1 MATLSL
7 YHATTGSLSY
17 DEEAALRA
25 LHSGRRGIDA
35 QSERRLMRRG
45 LVAVSDWRV
54 GMLVFHDMPF
64 LTDRGTDIAAQL
76 VAEREL
82 ANGLCRSRGAFSVG
96 QGGLA

>member
-7 YHATTGSLSY
+7 HHATTGSLSC

-25 LHSGRRGIDA
+25 LHDGRRGIDVH
-35 QSERRLMRRG
+35 SERRLIRRG
-45 LVAVSDWRV
+45 LVALSDWRV

-82 ANGLCRSRGAFSVG
+82 ANDLCRLHGAFSVV
-96 QGGLA
+96 QGGVA